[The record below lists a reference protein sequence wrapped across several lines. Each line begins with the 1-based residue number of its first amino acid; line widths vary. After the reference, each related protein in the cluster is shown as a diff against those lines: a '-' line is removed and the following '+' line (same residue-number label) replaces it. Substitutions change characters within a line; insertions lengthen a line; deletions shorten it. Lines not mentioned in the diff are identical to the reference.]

1 MTLESMLTII
11 GFTATIFALGY
22 MLGKD
27 LSKKQ

>member
-11 GFTATIFALGY
+11 GFTATIFGLGY

>member
-1 MTLESMLTII
+1 MTLESMLALL
-11 GFTATIFALGY
+11 GFTATIFGLGY